1 MKNEEA
7 SQISRL
13 NDEIRALKE
22 KLMRQAME
30 GGAVGSGEH
39 ASMVSSGI
47 LFSIYLHVAWA
58 CNVYFSLITI

>member
-22 KLMRQAME
+22 KLMRQAQS
-30 GGAVGSGEH
+30 GGGVVGAEQLA
-39 ASMVSSGI
+39 ASVRLIQSLRRRMCVGI
-47 LFSIYLHVAWA
+47 LFFQPL
-58 CNVYFSLITI
+58 